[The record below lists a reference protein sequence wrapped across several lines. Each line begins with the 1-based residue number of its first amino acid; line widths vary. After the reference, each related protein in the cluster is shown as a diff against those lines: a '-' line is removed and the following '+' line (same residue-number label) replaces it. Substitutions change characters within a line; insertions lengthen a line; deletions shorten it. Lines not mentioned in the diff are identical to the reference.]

1 MPIDFSAMPMHMVM
15 PHAAATTCSATSF
28 KDVCPSAFLPLRRV
42 WDELNATFPSA
53 MSGYLQN
60 VGARDGFVDDPL
72 YSLISERGVT
82 GLAMEPDAKQFQA
95 LKKNMAPF
103 SGMSLVN
110 LPISPSNAGE
120 VLAFPLKVQGRSMDI
135 FKLDIDGCECHILE
149 KLLALGES
157 VWSHP
162 KVIQIEI
169 NHLLPPPIA
178 YRDMCA
184 RDAPGRSAVPYEGN
198 LDVWGCS
205 MQAAYDVVRPHGY
218 RLLQYDWPDAV
229 FIHSRFIGSFAHVP
243 WLDPESMLAAYWNGR
258 AWADEH
264 YRRIRMHQTDRAWVQ
279 HMMHTS
285 LSSATHPEWWLRT
298 VLLDRWNS
306 SWRKRPLW
314 LEAGISGT
322 GFSVRVE
329 CDDTSKATQL
339 YRGYVP
345 YVPLA
350 FLKAGQHDQ
359 CSLNGG
365 AGLKL
370 TWQRG
375 NAWPDNPLD
384 NPGRDNQNR
393 NTSSTGNGRVLRSV
407 DLI

>member
-169 NHLLPPPIA
+169 NHLLPPPITGT
-178 YRDMCA
+178 CA
-184 RDAPGRSAVPYEGN
+184 RAMHRDAQLFLMRATSTFGVAPCKQPMTSFGHMAIGSCSMTGLTQSSFTPDSSALSLTCRGSTRRACSPRTGMAGRGRTSIIAEYACTKRIEH
-198 LDVWGCS
+198 GCS
-205 MQAAYDVVRPHGY
+205 
-218 RLLQYDWPDAV
+218 
-229 FIHSRFIGSFAHVP
+229 
-243 WLDPESMLAAYWNGR
+243 
-258 AWADEH
+258 
-264 YRRIRMHQTDRAWVQ
+264 T
-279 HMMHTS
+279 
-285 LSSATHPEWWLRT
+285 
-298 VLLDRWNS
+298 
-306 SWRKRPLW
+306 
-314 LEAGISGT
+314 
-322 GFSVRVE
+322 
-329 CDDTSKATQL
+329 
-339 YRGYVP
+339 
-345 YVPLA
+345 
-350 FLKAGQHDQ
+350 
-359 CSLNGG
+359 
-365 AGLKL
+365 
-370 TWQRG
+370 
-375 NAWPDNPLD
+375 
-384 NPGRDNQNR
+384 
-393 NTSSTGNGRVLRSV
+393 
-407 DLI
+407 

>member
-162 KVIQIEI
+162 KVSQIEI

-184 RDAPGRSAVPYEGN
+184 RDAPGRSAVP
-198 LDVWGCS
+198 
-205 MQAAYDVVRPHGY
+205 
-218 RLLQYDWPDAV
+218 
-229 FIHSRFIGSFAHVP
+229 
-243 WLDPESMLAAYWNGR
+243 
-258 AWADEH
+258 
-264 YRRIRMHQTDRAWVQ
+264 
-279 HMMHTS
+279 
-285 LSSATHPEWWLRT
+285 
-298 VLLDRWNS
+298 
-306 SWRKRPLW
+306 
-314 LEAGISGT
+314 
-322 GFSVRVE
+322 
-329 CDDTSKATQL
+329 
-339 YRGYVP
+339 
-345 YVPLA
+345 
-350 FLKAGQHDQ
+350 
-359 CSLNGG
+359 
-365 AGLKL
+365 
-370 TWQRG
+370 
-375 NAWPDNPLD
+375 
-384 NPGRDNQNR
+384 
-393 NTSSTGNGRVLRSV
+393 
-407 DLI
+407 